1 MSLAAAGEMFALSCL
16 MEQPCV
22 PSCPQLC
29 VAMTLSSVLARI
41 LTMAATLVTGVIQK
55 VHVHPPLVQ

>member
-22 PSCPQLC
+22 PSCHQLC
-29 VAMTLSSVLARI
+29 VAMTLLSVPARI

-55 VHVHPPLVQ
+55 VRVHPQIVQ